1 MNEDSR
7 SRHPSRPGPRTPL
20 SQEND
25 ALDQLVQ
32 ADAHHPATLAELY
45 RKARQRGLIHARPQY
60 T

>member
-1 MNEDSR
+1 MRIHVPDIRLVSARE
-7 SRHPSRPGPRTPL
+7 HL

>member
-1 MNEDSR
+1 MNDDSR
-7 SRHPSRPGPRTPL
+7 FRHPSRLGPREPV
-20 SQEND
+20 SQAND

-32 ADAHHPATLAELY
+32 ADAKHPATLAELY